1 MVNTSLWYSHPC
13 PTASSLSV
21 IEKTEFYRQE
31 ALKIS
36 VLPVVLPPIS
46 EKRTPALPH
55 LTPHPNLSHPLW
67 TWLCQLSS
75 FSCIFEFFS
84 LLWSFS
90 VYTPV
95 LEINP
100 HPVLAPSY
108 LIFSTASRLSMEWF
122 LPTASAFLFSIPAMS
137 LKCHPLCPLST
148 SMGLFGQPVS
158 ACWPADTICRRSNVP
173 YAFKVYQ

>member
-1 MVNTSLWYSHPC
+1 MISPPLPNRFLTFSNR
-13 PTASSLSV
+13 
-21 IEKTEFYRQE
+21 ETEFFKQE

-36 VLPVVLPPIS
+36 VLPMVLPPIS

-55 LTPHPNLSHPLW
+55 LTPHPNLSHPLG

-100 HPVLAPSY
+100 HPILAPSY
-108 LIFSTASRLSMEWF
+108 LIFSTASSLCWNGFCLLPLLSCFHPCHVTKMPST
-122 LPTASAFLFSIPAMS
+122 LP
-137 LKCHPLCPLST
+137 PLNLH
-148 SMGLFGQPVS
+148 GAV
-158 ACWPADTICRRSNVP
+158 WPARICLLTCR
-173 YAFKVYQ
+173 YYL